1 MPQIT
6 AVSLS
11 KKYAQT
17 PVLHDVSFACGAGEI
32 VGLLGPNGAGKT
44 TTMRILTGY
53 LPPTS
58 GRAAIA
64 GHDTLRD
71 SLQARAKLG
80 YLPENVPLYPEM
92 SVTSYLHFIGR
103 LRRVPHLGE
112 RVRTV
117 LQSVDLTT
125 RAESL
130 IGSLSK
136 GLRQRVG
143 LAQAL
148 LHDPPVLILDEPT
161 IGLDPRQITEV
172 RGLIKRLGEERT
184 VLLSTH
190 ILSEVEQICDRAI
203 ILIHGR
209 VRADFPLQQ
218 NFEEQQRVRV
228 RCAHLPA
235 DALAQIEAGLAENI
249 TAVSLHRPTRSF
261 ELSLSETGDPTAV
274 AAFVLGQG
282 WGLQELTP
290 LRTDLESLFLQK
302 LREAEGDMGRM
313 GDDHPLP

>member
-1 MPQIT
+1 MSQIT
-6 AVSLS
+6 AVSLT

-17 PVLHDVSFACGAGEI
+17 PVLHDVSFTCEAGEI

-58 GRAAIA
+58 GQAAIA

-71 SLQARAKLG
+71 SFNARAKLG
-80 YLPENVPLYPEM
+80 YLPETVPLYPEM
-92 SVTSYLHFIGR
+92 SVTSYLTFIGR
-103 LRRVPHLGE
+103 LRRVSH
-112 RVRTV
+112 VRDRIQAV
-117 LQSVDLTT
+117 LKSVDLTT

-161 IGLDPRQITEV
+161 IGLDPRQIMEV
-172 RGLIKRLGEERT
+172 RDLIRTLGEERT

-209 VRADFPLQQ
+209 VRADFPLKQTLDEP
-218 NFEEQQRVRV
+218 NKVRV

-235 DALAQIEAGLAENI
+235 GAAKLVKERLAGQV
-249 TAVSLHRPTRSF
+249 TAVSAHPATATL
-261 ELSLSETGDPTAV
+261 ELTLAPEVETPTAV
-274 AAFVLGQG
+274 VDFILQQG
-282 WGLQELTP
+282 WGLHELTRP
-290 LRTDLESLFLQK
+290 HTNLESIFLQK
-302 LREAEGDMGRM
+302 LREAEEGG
-313 GDDHPLP
+313 GGE